1 MFKPPVPGML
11 MDTPDFRGSGKR
23 RVPEPRFLA
32 IARVV
37 KPWGLR
43 GEMKLEVLTGFPE
56 QLGRLKRVYLGPEA
70 VPYTVARFRWH
81 SGELLVQLAD
91 VGDRNAAEMLRNQL
105 VQIAREDATPL
116 EPGQFY
122 EYQIIGLNVV
132 TTDGEP
138 LGQVVEVL
146 STGAND
152 VYIVQGPRG
161 EVLLP
166 ARTEVVRAID
176 LDAGTMTVTLLPGLV
191 EG

>member
-1 MFKPPVPGML
+1 ML
-11 MDTPDFRGSGKR
+11 MDTPDLRGSGKR

-37 KPWGLR
+37 KPWGVR
-43 GEMKLEVLTGFPE
+43 GELKLEVLTGFPD
-56 QLGRLKRVYLGPEA
+56 QLGRLTRVYLGPEA
-70 VPYTVARFRWH
+70 APHTVARFHWH

-91 VGDRNAAEMLRNQL
+91 VRDRNAAELLRDQL
-105 VQIAREDATPL
+105 VQIAREDAIPL

-122 EYQIIGLNVV
+122 EYQIIGLNVI

-152 VYIVQGPRG
+152 VYVVQGPRG

-166 ARTEVVRAID
+166 ARAEVVRAID
-176 LDAGTMTVTLLPGLV
+176 LDAGTMTVTLLPGLL

>member
-1 MFKPPVPGML
+1 ML
-11 MDTPDFRGSGKR
+11 MDTPDLRGSGKR
-23 RVPEPRFLA
+23 RIPEPRFLA

-37 KPWGLR
+37 KPWGVR
-43 GEMKLEVLTGFPE
+43 GELKLEVLTGFPD
-56 QLGRLKRVYLGPEA
+56 QLGRLKHVYLGPEA
-70 VPYTVARFRWH
+70 VQYTVARFRWH
-81 SGELLVQLAD
+81 SGELLLQLAD
-91 VGDRNAAEMLRNQL
+91 VRDRNAAEMLRDQL

-122 EYQIIGLNVV
+122 EYQIVGLNVI
-132 TTDGEP
+132 TLGGEP

-152 VYIVQGPRG
+152 VYVVQGPRG

-166 ARTEVVRAID
+166 ARAEVVQAID
-176 LDAGTMTVTLLPGLV
+176 LDAGTMTVTLLPGLL

>member
-1 MFKPPVPGML
+1 ML

-32 IARVV
+32 IARVI
-37 KPWGLR
+37 KPWGVR
-43 GEMKLEVLTGFPE
+43 GDLKLQVLTGFPD
-56 QLGRLKRVYLGPEA
+56 RLNRLTRVYIGPEA
-70 VPYTVARFRWH
+70 VPYTVSHFRWH
-81 SGELLVQLAD
+81 SGELLMHLAD
-91 VGDRNAAEMLRNQL
+91 VRDRNAAEMLRDQL

-122 EYQIIGLNVV
+122 EHQIIGLNVI

-146 STGAND
+146 ATGAND
-152 VYIVQGPRG
+152 VYVVQGPRG

-166 ARTEVVRAID
+166 ARSEVVRAID

>member
-1 MFKPPVPGML
+1 M
-11 MDTPDFRGSGKR
+11 
-23 RVPEPRFLA
+23 A
-32 IARVV
+32 IGRVV
-37 KPWGLR
+37 KPWGSR
-43 GEMKLEVLTGFPE
+43 GDLKLQVLTSFPD
-56 QLGRLKRVYLGPEA
+56 QLGRLKHVYLGPEA

-81 SGELLVQLAD
+81 SGELLLRLTD
-91 VGDRNAAEMLRNQL
+91 VGDRNAAELLRDQL

-122 EYQIIGLNVV
+122 EYQIVGLNVV

-138 LGQVVEVL
+138 LGQVAEVL

-152 VYIVQGPRG
+152 VYVVQGPRG

-166 ARTEVVRAID
+166 ARIEVVRAID

>member
-1 MFKPPVPGML
+1 M
-11 MDTPDFRGSGKR
+11 
-23 RVPEPRFLA
+23 A
-32 IARVV
+32 IGRVV
-37 KPWGLR
+37 KPWGAR
-43 GEMKLEVLTGFPE
+43 GDLKLQVLTSFPD

-81 SGELLVQLAD
+81 SGGLLLRLTD
-91 VGDRNAAEMLRNQL
+91 VGDRNAAELLRDQL

-122 EYQIIGLNVV
+122 EYQIVGLNVV

-138 LGQVVEVL
+138 LGQVAEVL

-152 VYIVQGPRG
+152 VYVVQGPRG

-166 ARTEVVRAID
+166 ARIEVVRAID

>member
-1 MFKPPVPGML
+1 
-11 MDTPDFRGSGKR
+11 
-23 RVPEPRFLA
+23 
-32 IARVV
+32 
-37 KPWGLR
+37 
-43 GEMKLEVLTGFPE
+43 
-56 QLGRLKRVYLGPEA
+56 VYLGPEA
-70 VPYTVARFRWH
+70 VQYTVARFRWH
-81 SGELLVQLAD
+81 SGELLLQLAD
-91 VGDRNAAEMLRNQL
+91 VRDRNAAEMLRDQL

-122 EYQIIGLNVV
+122 EYQIVGLNVV

-138 LGQVVEVL
+138 LGQVAEVL

-166 ARTEVVRAID
+166 ARAEVVQAID
-176 LDAGTMTVTLLPGLV
+176 LDAGTMTVTLLPGLL

>member
-1 MFKPPVPGML
+1 
-11 MDTPDFRGSGKR
+11 MDTPDSRGSGKH
-23 RVPEPRFLA
+23 RVSEPRFLA
-32 IARVV
+32 IARVI
-37 KPWGLR
+37 KPWGAR
-43 GEMKLEVLTGFPE
+43 GDLKLQVLTGFPD

-81 SGELLVQLAD
+81 SGELLLRLTD
-91 VGDRNAAEMLRNQL
+91 VGDRNAAELLRDQL

-122 EYQIIGLNVV
+122 EYQIVGLNVV

-138 LGQVVEVL
+138 LGQVAEVL

-152 VYIVQGPRG
+152 VYVVQGPRG

-166 ARTEVVRAID
+166 ARAEVVQAID
-176 LDAGTMTVTLLPGLV
+176 LDAGTMTVTLLPGLL

>member
-1 MFKPPVPGML
+1 
-11 MDTPDFRGSGKR
+11 
-23 RVPEPRFLA
+23 LA
-32 IARVV
+32 IGRVV
-37 KPWGLR
+37 KPWGSR
-43 GEMKLEVLTGFPE
+43 GDLKLQVLTSFPD
-56 QLGRLKRVYLGPEA
+56 QLGRLKHVYLGPEA

-81 SGELLVQLAD
+81 SGELLLRLTD
-91 VGDRNAAEMLRNQL
+91 VGDRNAAELLRDQL

-122 EYQIIGLNVV
+122 EYQIVGLNVV

-138 LGQVVEVL
+138 LGQVAEVL

-152 VYIVQGPRG
+152 VYVVQGPRG

-176 LDAGTMTVTLLPGLV
+176 LDAGMMTVTLLPGLV